1 MKKSRSLFEA
11 FRALKNLVQ
20 VLFKKMP
27 VLFLVL
33 IYLVDLG
40 IRSSLSEGFS
50 TTYLLGLLI
59 LLISIG
65 IYVST
70 KSFSETTLSFVL
82 GVLTIYSIDWE
93 KANITLFVI
102 LYLAYI
108 VIVFYVSVIRL
119 AAKQE
124 VILSQAACKLD
135 IKDHDR
141 IYKHLKAISH
151 TTTKYNQLSILDK
164 SEVIRYLAFRQVITG
179 EYEEAINVIELIKS
193 VCQSDI
199 ISCCAIYYGFYAYCY
214 NKQPRTPNISSE
226 IEKMF
231 DKVTTLTMSYTEFFN
246 VFASTKRIL
255 VEGKLNIEK

>member
-40 IRSSLSEGFS
+40 IRSYLSEGFS

-124 VILSQAACKLD
+124 TILSQAV
-135 IKDHDR
+135 
-141 IYKHLKAISH
+141 
-151 TTTKYNQLSILDK
+151 N
-164 SEVIRYLAFRQVITG
+164 
-179 EYEEAINVIELIKS
+179 
-193 VCQSDI
+193 
-199 ISCCAIYYGFYAYCY
+199 
-214 NKQPRTPNISSE
+214 
-226 IEKMF
+226 
-231 DKVTTLTMSYTEFFN
+231 
-246 VFASTKRIL
+246 
-255 VEGKLNIEK
+255 